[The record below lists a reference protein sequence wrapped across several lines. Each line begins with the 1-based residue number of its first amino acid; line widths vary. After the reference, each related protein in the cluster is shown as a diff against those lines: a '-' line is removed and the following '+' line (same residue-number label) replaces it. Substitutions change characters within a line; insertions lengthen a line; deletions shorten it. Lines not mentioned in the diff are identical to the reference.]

1 MMIVNCKVKNCPYY
15 NQNFCTK
22 RDVVG
27 IDEQGMCTMIW
38 RKGAPRQLDPASQY
52 FKESITIVDGK
63 FEEIKQQ
70 EKEKGEEKE

>member
-1 MMIVNCKVKNCPYY
+1 MIVNCKVRNCPYY

-27 IDEQGMCTMIW
+27 IDEQGMCSVIW
-38 RKGAPRQLDPASQY
+38 RKGTSRQLDPASEY

-63 FEEIKQQ
+63 FEEIKQ
-70 EKEKGEEKE
+70 EESKKENEE